1 MPRRKEKV
9 MTVRRKCTAKEAR
22 EIAKRRGVEIDD
34 EQKTYYATDKSGT
47 EIWSFDTKQERD
59 AFVSH

>member
-1 MPRRKEKV
+1 